1 MEANK
6 LLVVLRIRGEVKVR
20 ETVEDTLD
28 MLRLYHKNYCSLV
41 YATPSSIGMIT
52 KVKDYVTFGEADE
65 AIVVELLQKRG
76 KITADKALTEAHVK
90 MTFKEM
96 AQLLISG
103 KKSLKDFEGVRP
115 FFRLQPPRGGFERAG
130 IKHNFAEGGALGYRK
145 DKINGLVRK
154 ML

>member
-6 LLVVLRIRGEVKVR
+6 LLAVIRVRGEVKVR

-41 YATPSSIGMIT
+41 YLTPSSIGMIT
-52 KVKDYVTFGEADE
+52 KVKDYVTFGEVDE
-65 AIVVELLQKRG
+65 ATVIELLQKRG
-76 KITADKALTEAHVK
+76 KITADKALTEDHVK

-96 AQLLISG
+96 AQLLLSG

-115 FFRLQPPRGGFERAG
+115 FFRLPPPRKGFERKG
-130 IKHNFAEGGALGYRK
+130 IKHNFSEGGALGYRK
-145 DKINGLVRK
+145 GKINDLIKR
-154 ML
+154 MI